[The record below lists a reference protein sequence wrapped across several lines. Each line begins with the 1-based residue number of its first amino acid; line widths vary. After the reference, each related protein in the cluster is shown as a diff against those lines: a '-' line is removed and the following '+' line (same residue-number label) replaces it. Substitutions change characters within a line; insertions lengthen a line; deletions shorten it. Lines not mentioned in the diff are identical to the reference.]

1 MESSL
6 IDSGKHVLSYHV
18 LLLDMRYMSAY
29 TVIDTPPSSK
39 HPPHSKISVEIYST
53 KRAHRLV
60 RRSLAL
66 VV

>member
-6 IDSGKHVLSYHV
+6 INSGKHVLSYHV